1 MKSSSLIITVVIIG
15 IVGYFIYKYVL
26 TKKTITTATP
36 VNKIITTSAPVNKIV
51 VNNPTTVSGLL
62 HSSPLTIMVAKQQIT
77 QQLLFGNKPPLRA
90 PIHNIQA
97 QQAYLNQMYKEEKII
112 NQYEK
117 ASILAR
123 ENNTYNQLQQARN
136 QQIANWLLYGKR

>member
-26 TKKTITTATP
+26 PKKTITTATP
-36 VNKIITTSAPVNKIV
+36 VNKIITTSTPVNKTV

-77 QQLLFGNKPPLRA
+77 QQLLFGSKPPMKVTF
-90 PIHNIQA
+90 HNR
-97 QQAYLNQMYKEEKII
+97 QAYMNEMAKEEKII
-112 NQYEK
+112 NQYTKE
-117 ASILAR
+117 SILAR

-136 QQIANWLLYGKR
+136 QQIANWLLNGKR